1 MKTAPAF
8 PEKRN
13 KGKCAERARTQYSC
27 QAVEVVAFLP
37 RCCFVLVFPSVL
49 KSSFGT
55 FSQNLARSSHADDK
69 YGHFHQTDFFY
80 SDHIGK
86 THIVCARPKIF
97 YFGHHALCTHL
108 LSKTAFSTF
117 ATVRHI
123 YYLLV
128 TTEKS
133 ETSLTTPGL
142 LVNIVSGPRG
152 LTGELFELDF
162 FAGRFLLIFVTP
174 K

>member
-1 MKTAPAF
+1 MEFAT
-8 PEKRN
+8 
-13 KGKCAERARTQYSC
+13 
-27 QAVEVVAFLP
+27 
-37 RCCFVLVFPSVL
+37 PSTNTEHNHT
-49 KSSFGT
+49 KP
-55 FSQNLARSSHADDK
+55 SQNLARSSYADDQ
-69 YGHFHQTDFFY
+69 YGQFHQTIFFY
-80 SDHIGK
+80 SDHVGK
-86 THIVCARPKIF
+86 TQSVCARPKIF

-108 LSKTAFSTF
+108 PSKTAFSTF

-152 LTGELFELDF
+152 LTGDIFEPDF
-162 FAGRFLLIFVTP
+162 FAERFFKLL
-174 K
+174 

>member
-1 MKTAPAF
+1 MT
-8 PEKRN
+8 R
-13 KGKCAERARTQYSC
+13 CRHRVQRDR
-27 QAVEVVAFLP
+27 VETL
-37 RCCFVLVFPSVL
+37 RVLVGSPFL
-49 KSSFGT
+49 NHTKW
-55 FSQNLARSSHADDK
+55 NLPLPQQTRSITIPNLLRTSRDHPPLMTSMDNFIK
-69 YGHFHQTDFFY
+69 QFFVY

-86 THIVCARPKIF
+86 TQSVCARPKIF

-108 LSKTAFSTF
+108 PSKTAFSTF

-152 LTGELFELDF
+152 LTGDIFEPDF
-162 FAGRFLLIFVTP
+162 FAERFFSNFCNTEV
-174 K
+174 